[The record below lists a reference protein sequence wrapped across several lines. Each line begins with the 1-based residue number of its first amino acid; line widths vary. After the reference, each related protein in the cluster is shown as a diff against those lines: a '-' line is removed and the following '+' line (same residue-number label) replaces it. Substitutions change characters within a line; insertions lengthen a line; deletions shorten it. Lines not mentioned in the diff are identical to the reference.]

1 VPSLALPVPSL
12 ALPVP
17 SLALP
22 VPSLATSARRS
33 FMPEPRPSKHK
44 GTVNHHPRHG
54 LGRLRRAHAVDATRI
69 TGWEQRTEDEA
80 FIDAHGATQ
89 RRSHAG
95 EHLLAKFNR
104 LAGLVRP
111 EAIGEPGVICGFLGK
126 DVSVR
131 VDADGRELLC
141 TVRQVLKKQ
150 VSGVKNPL
158 CVGDLVQVDCSSDPV
173 ITAVAARRNQLART
187 DSHNRSLIH
196 IFAANIDRLVIVSSV
211 RDPDL
216 KYGLIDRYLLIAALN
231 DIPVVLALNKADLG
245 AAEEAIALYRSLGVT
260 VAVTSAIHGGP
271 ALEELRS
278 HLQGLAC
285 VFAGQSGVGKSSLV
299 NALFPHF
306 AARIG
311 AVAEEGHGRH
321 TTTAA
326 RSYAL
331 PDGGRLID
339 TPGVRECAIC
349 GLTPVDV
356 ALLYSDFAALH
367 RDCHFADC
375 SHLHEPGCAV
385 QAAVADG
392 RIAKSRYES
401 YRSIVTEDLRA

>member
-1 VPSLALPVPSL
+1 
-12 ALPVP
+12 
-17 SLALP
+17 
-22 VPSLATSARRS
+22 
-33 FMPEPRPSKHK
+33 MPEPRPSKHK
-44 GTVNHHPRHG
+44 GTATHHPRHG
-54 LGRLRRAHAVDATRI
+54 LGRLRRAHAQDTTRI
-69 TGWEQRTEDEA
+69 IGWEQRTEDEA
-80 FIDAHGATQ
+80 FIDRHGTTQ
-89 RRSHAG
+89 RRCHAG

-104 LAGLVRP
+104 LAGVERP
-111 EAIGEPGVICGFLGK
+111 EAIGDPGVICGFLGK
-126 DVSVR
+126 DVTVR
-131 VDADGRELLC
+131 LDGDGREMLC

-158 CVGDLVQVDCSSDPV
+158 CVGDHVLVDGSSDPV
-173 ITAVAARRNQLART
+173 ITAVYPRRNQLART

-216 KYGLIDRYLLIAALN
+216 KYGLIDRYLLIAAMN

-245 AAEEAIALYRSLGVT
+245 AADEAIALYRGLGVT
-260 VAVTSAIHGGP
+260 VAVTSATQGGE
-271 ALEELRS
+271 ALEELRG
-278 HLQGLAC
+278 HLQGLSC

-311 AVAEEGHGRH
+311 AVADEGHGRH

-339 TPGVRECAIC
+339 TPGVRECAIS
-349 GLTPVDV
+349 GLTAVDV
-356 ALLYSDFAALH
+356 ALLYADFATLH
-367 RDCHFADC
+367 SHCHFADC

-385 QAAVADG
+385 QAGVADG
-392 RIAKSRYES
+392 RIARSRFES
-401 YRSIVTEDLRA
+401 YRSIVLEDLTTQ